1 MKIFVINLPSAIE
14 RLQFQKKQL
23 SKLDLDYEILEATS
37 IDDISDEIYVKHR
50 HDWQRPL
57 RNTEVACYFSHRSAW
72 QKIIDNN
79 MSALILEDDA
89 LLSKHTPELL
99 NAIDKHSHA
108 ELIQLEVRRRKKIIK
123 KQGSEITPIYA
134 LYRLYQD
141 RTGAAGY
148 VLWPSAARKLLAHES
163 LHGIGLAD
171 AHIASC
177 YSIKSY
183 QVEPAAIIQLDQCD
197 DHDVGNLHKK
207 NLSESTVSK
216 AKNPKG
222 PLFFWMKRIAAQF
235 RIGIHVAKIFSTTS
249 SSRRLIR
256 VRSDDFLL

>member
-23 SKLDLDYEILEATS
+23 SKLDLDYEILEAVS
-37 IDDISDEIYVKHR
+37 INDVNKETYAKHR
-50 HDWQRPL
+50 YDWQRPL

-79 MSALILEDDA
+79 MPALILEDDA
-89 LLSKHTPELL
+89 LLSKYTPELL

-108 ELIQLEVRRRKKIIK
+108 DLIQLETRRRKKIIK
-123 KQGSEITPIYA
+123 KQGSEVTPIYA

-148 VLWPSAARKLLAHES
+148 VLWPSGARKLLAHES

-183 QVEPAAIIQLDQCD
+183 QVEPAAIIQLDQCAD
-197 DHDVGNLHKK
+197 YYVGNLHKK

-216 AKNPKG
+216 AINPKG
-222 PLFFWMKRIAAQF
+222 PLYFWIKRIAAQF
-235 RIGIHVAKIFSTTS
+235 KIGLHVVKILSSTN

-256 VRSDDFLL
+256 IRSDDFLL

>member
-23 SKLDLDYEILEATS
+23 SKLGLDYEILKATS
-37 IDDISDEIYVKHR
+37 IHDISGEIYAKHR

-57 RNTEVACYFSHRSAW
+57 RNTEVACYFSHHSAW

-79 MSALILEDDA
+79 MPALILEDDA
-89 LLSKHTPELL
+89 ILSKYTPELL

-108 ELIQLEVRRRKKIIK
+108 DLIQLEARRRKKIIK
-123 KQGSEITPIYA
+123 KQGSEITPIYT

-148 VLWPSAARKLLAHES
+148 VLWPSGARKLLAHES

-171 AHIASC
+171 AHISSC

-197 DHDVGNLHKK
+197 NYDVDNIHKK

-216 AKNPKG
+216 ARNPKG
-222 PLFFWMKRIAAQF
+222 SLYFRTKRIVSQF
-235 RIGIHVAKIFSTTS
+235 KIGLHVAKILSTTS

-256 VRSDDFLL
+256 VRSNDFL